1 MGSRLGSEVDGSTVA
16 HGQHSLG
23 GAVSSQ
29 GKRTTGA
36 RGWDKP
42 QALQVGAGGG
52 QRAPQRNREST
63 RLGVGEAR
71 TLGTCSFHENFIR
84 ICMSLEFP
92 SENKV
97 PKPHFNLLVVPSTQ
111 APEPKRLL

>member
-52 QRAPQRNREST
+52 QRAPQRNRESNKAGRGGSQNT
-63 RLGVGEAR
+63 GHLQLPRELHKD
-71 TLGTCSFHENFIR
+71 LHEPR
-84 ICMSLEFP
+84 IS
-92 SENKV
+92 
-97 PKPHFNLLVVPSTQ
+97 Q
-111 APEPKRLL
+111 